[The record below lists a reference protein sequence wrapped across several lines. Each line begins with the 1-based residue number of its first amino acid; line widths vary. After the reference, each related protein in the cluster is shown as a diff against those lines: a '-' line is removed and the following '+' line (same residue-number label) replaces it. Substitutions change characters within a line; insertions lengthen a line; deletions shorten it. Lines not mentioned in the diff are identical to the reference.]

1 MRSKGFTL
9 IELAV
14 VLAIIAVLA
23 AVLTPMVSGYL
34 DQARTARAQADVRT
48 IADAIK
54 LYNRDTGR
62 WPIYDG
68 TSNDYSTDAPEH
80 VELGTNGTA
89 TPTAGGGWLL
99 NSSTLGGTSLEIY
112 INNDLTGVGTA
123 AFPRAGF
130 RGPYIGT
137 VDTDPW
143 GHRYLLNAGNLRYKA
158 PNNGNHAYIIS
169 AGPDGI
175 LQTNRDVPTTQN
187 ITASGDDI
195 IALIK

>member
-34 DQARTARAQADVRT
+34 DQARVARAQADVRT

-62 WPIYDG
+62 WPIYDSLSDY
-68 TSNDYSTDAPEH
+68 SNDTVPK
-80 VELGTNGTA
+80 VEIGTNGGGA
-89 TPTAGGGWLL
+89 PTIGAGGTGWALGA
-99 NSSTLGGTSLEIY
+99 TLSGTSLELY
-112 INNDLTGVGTA
+112 INNDRTGVGNA
-123 AFPRAGF
+123 SFPRAGW

-137 VDTDPW
+137 VDSDPW
-143 GHRYLLNAGNLRYKA
+143 GNKYLLTAGNLKR
-158 PNNGNHAYIIS
+158 NSSNHAYILS
-169 AGPDGI
+169 AGANGAIDTPE
-175 LQTNRDVPTTQN
+175 NVPTST
-187 ITASGDDI
+187 TLAAGSDDV